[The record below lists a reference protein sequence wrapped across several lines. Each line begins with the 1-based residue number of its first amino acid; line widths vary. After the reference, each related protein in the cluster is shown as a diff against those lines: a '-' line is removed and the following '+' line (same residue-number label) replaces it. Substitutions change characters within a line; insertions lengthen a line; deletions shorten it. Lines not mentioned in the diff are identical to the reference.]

1 VSHEGAAAAAPACWD
16 WIDEGSSQGLRP
28 HAIMLFCFCRDLE
41 FLPGRKT
48 EAIELPEATG
58 RRPRAGDRVKPVS

>member
-41 FLPGRKT
+41 LLSGRKT
-48 EAIELPEATG
+48 EAQ
-58 RRPRAGDRVKPVS
+58 